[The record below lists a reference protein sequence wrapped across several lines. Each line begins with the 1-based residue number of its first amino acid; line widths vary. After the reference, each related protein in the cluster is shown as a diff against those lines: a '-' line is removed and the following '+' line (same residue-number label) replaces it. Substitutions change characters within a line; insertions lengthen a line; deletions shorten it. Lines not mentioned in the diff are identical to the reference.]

1 MHRFADVAVVDQRGR
16 VLMQERD
23 EHAPTHPH
31 RWGLPGGDLE
41 AGERWIDAA
50 VRELAEE
57 TGLQLPAA
65 ELTGLGRTT
74 YFSEACGSTDEYE
87 LFVVH
92 TDVSDADVRCGEGR
106 QMELVDPAA
115 VFERALHPAARMQLP
130 DVVDSWP
137 YRSRFDRPSSRRF
150 AGVALVD
157 RKGALLLQERDEH
170 PVLDPEKWGFPGGH
184 LEPDESFVDGAVREL
199 AEETGVALD
208 AGDLVLYD
216 EIRVDHR
223 DVHGSHD
230 RMRVFAAAT
239 SLADADIE
247 CHEGRRMVFVDP
259 ATARRLPL
267 TRSAAATLP
276 GFLDSDLYARLGP

>member
-1 MHRFADVAVVDQRGR
+1 MHRFADVAVVDARGR

-23 EHAPTHPH
+23 AHAPTHPD

-41 AGERWIDAA
+41 VGEQWIEAA
-50 VRELAEE
+50 VRELEEE
-57 TGLQLPAA
+57 TGLRVSADHLVS
-65 ELTGLGRTT
+65 LGRTT
-74 YFSEACGSTDEYE
+74 YYSDACGGVDEFE

-92 TDVSDADVRCGEGR
+92 ADVSDADVTCGEGR
-106 QMELVDPAA
+106 QMVFVDPARL
-115 VFERALHPAARMQLP
+115 FERPLMPAARMQLP
-130 DVVDSWP
+130 DVLDSLP
-137 YRSRFDRPSSRRF
+137 YRSRFDRPPSRRF

-170 PVLDPEKWGFPGGH
+170 PVLDPGKWGFPGGH
-184 LEPDESFVDGAVREL
+184 LEPEESFVDGAAREL
-199 AEETGVALD
+199 AEETGVRLD
-208 AGDLVLYD
+208 VGDLVLYD

-239 SLADADIE
+239 SLADSDIE
-247 CHEGRRMVFVDP
+247 CHEGRRMVFVEP

-267 TRSAAATLP
+267 TRSAAVALP